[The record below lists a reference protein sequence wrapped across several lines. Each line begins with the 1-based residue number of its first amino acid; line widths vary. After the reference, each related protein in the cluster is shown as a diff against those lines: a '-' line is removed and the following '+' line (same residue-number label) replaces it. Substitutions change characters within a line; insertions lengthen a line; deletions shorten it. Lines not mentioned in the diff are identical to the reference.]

1 MLLRR
6 PPLQEEQVHGRQQD
20 EGEHAHSSSV
30 GDQSKHERKRTP
42 RKRSD
47 ARKAK
52 EREKLNEKW
61 RARRAA
67 EQRDDAPQPHL
78 EYEPRIP
85 EPTSVN
91 AFIAAAM
98 DAKSAAEHDRLRDAI
113 RVEIIRVAN
122 SARVDVSMVMGEC
135 LAVRAECAAEAN
147 RGRPVARGEVH
158 RRTLERLAAFE
169 SELITAAAP
178 DGHMVTE
185 WGPQVQGQV
194 HPGLEGAS

>member
-1 MLLRR
+1 MAAKALEGSLEGAPNPTAYAAIITAAHDFCVSTLTQYGAVHHGHLG
-6 PPLQEEQVHGRQQD
+6 PPIALCALHRLQPPRQGKVHS
-20 EGEHAHSSSV
+20 HLMTAPHN
-30 GDQSKHERKRTP
+30 QSWPTYITP
-42 RKRSD
+42 
-47 ARKAK
+47 
-52 EREKLNEKW
+52 
-61 RARRAA
+61 
-67 EQRDDAPQPHL
+67 H
-78 EYEPRIP
+78 
-85 EPTSVN
+85 
-91 AFIAAAM
+91 AM

-185 WGPQVQGQV
+185 WGPQMQGQA
-194 HPGLEGAS
+194 HPGPEGAS